1 MSPARV
7 LISTPRS
14 AQTGGRVFGLGDPL
28 GEAFIRGRTLDHW
41 REGATHA
48 QGMLTGP
55 AFIYGEDT
63 FATPTMEAALEQVGH
78 GQQEVLRLARAPAG
92 AGGLCDPL
100 GRLPRDSVG
109 RLLFDLW
116 YVPPGVSVDPSAT
129 GADGEPLPDASPI
142 DVDVRTRAFDVP
154 ADPEVAGAEH
164 LTLTFAGAC
173 CGPVGH
179 WVEVMRMNLLA
190 TGGQLLEAPKGVAVR
205 RYLWA
210 ALKAGSGAMH
220 RAAGKLNLIAK
231 GAIVHPSAVVELSLL
246 EEGARV
252 GPGAVVRSSWLGR
265 GARVGSQALCELS
278 TVGDG
283 AQVQRQGMC
292 VAATLYPG
300 ARTGGVVQFG
310 LCGRGSTQKMFA
322 VGTDMKLDGPVKT
335 PSFDGMAA
343 IDIGY
348 LGVGFGHRS
357 FVGSGVWIA
366 PGRFVPNEVR
376 IARPADLMVL
386 KPGEGR

>member
-1 MSPARV
+1 MTEV
-7 LISTPRS
+7 
-14 AQTGGRVFGLGDPL
+14 GD
-28 GEAFIRGRTLDHW
+28 
-41 REGATHA
+41 
-48 QGMLTGP
+48 
-55 AFIYGEDT
+55 
-63 FATPTMEAALEQVGH
+63 
-78 GQQEVLRLARAPAG
+78 
-92 AGGLCDPL
+92 
-100 GRLPRDSVG
+100 
-109 RLLFDLW
+109 
-116 YVPPGVSVDPSAT
+116 
-129 GADGEPLPDASPI
+129 DGEPLPAASPI

-154 ADPEVAGAEH
+154 ADPEVAGADH
-164 LTLTFAGAC
+164 LTLTFAGAS

-190 TGGQLLEAPKGVAVR
+190 TGGQLLEAPKGQALR

-210 ALKAGSGAMH
+210 ALRAGSGAPE

-231 GAIVHPSAVVELSLL
+231 GATVHPSAVVEFSVL

-252 GPGAVVRSSWLGR
+252 GPGAVVRSSWLGE
-265 GARVGSQALCELS
+265 GARVGSQALCEL
-278 TVGDG
+278 TAVGAG

-310 LCGRGSTQKMFA
+310 LCGKDSTQKMFA
-322 VGTDMKLDGPVKT
+322 VGTDMRLDGPVKT
-335 PSFDGMAA
+335 PSFGGMAA
-343 IDIGY
+343 VDIGY